1 VFGLDDRIAH
11 IAGGGGLV
19 LALVVAVL
27 LGLRHASDPD
37 HLTAVSTLVM
47 GGGHRGARRAARL
60 GLSWGLGHATTL
72 FAFGLPVVLFGDELP
87 EPVRQAAE
95 VAIGAVI
102 VALAIRLLLRWRRG
116 YFHAHPHRHG
126 ELTHAHPHVHE
137 HAPAHGSA
145 TAIAHEHPHPEALGR
160 SPLAA
165 YGIGL
170 VHGIGGSAGVGILLI
185 GSIPDRAQAVL
196 ALLLFAGATAVSM
209 AVLSSAFG
217 RVLAHGPVAR
227 RFATLAPAFGTVSL
241 LFGAWYVLGALNAL
255 PYAF

>member
-1 VFGLDDRIAH
+1 VFGLDDRIADL
-11 IAGGGGLV
+11 AGGGGLV

-27 LGLRHASDPD
+27 LGLRHATDPD

-47 GGGHRGARRAARL
+47 GDRRRGARRAARL

-72 FAFGLPVVLFGDELP
+72 FVFGLPVVLFHNDLP
-87 EPVRQAAE
+87 EPVQQAAE
-95 VAIGAVI
+95 LAIGVVI
-102 VALAIRLLLRWRRG
+102 VALGVRLLWRWRHG

-137 HAPAHGSA
+137 GAPTHTGATTVEHQHA
-145 TAIAHEHPHPEALGR
+145 HPDALGR

-185 GSIPDRAQAVL
+185 GSIPDRAQAVVAL
-196 ALLLFAGATAVSM
+196 AMFAGATAVSM

-217 RVLAHGPVAR
+217 RALARGPVAR
-227 RFATLAPAFGTVSL
+227 RFATLAPAFGTISL
-241 LFGAWYVLGALNAL
+241 LFGVWYALGALGTV
-255 PYAF
+255 PYVF